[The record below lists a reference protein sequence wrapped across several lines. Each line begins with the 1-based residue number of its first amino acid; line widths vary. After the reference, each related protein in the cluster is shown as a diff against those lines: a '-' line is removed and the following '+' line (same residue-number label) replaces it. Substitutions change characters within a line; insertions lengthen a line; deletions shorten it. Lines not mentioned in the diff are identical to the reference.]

1 MKEQLPMP
9 NGLLSAKSRRDH
21 NADQSKR
28 RLRFGRRLM
37 TIGLILSTGLPGD
50 IRISAQESSRPAAI
64 PAGAFVD
71 ADATLVSPVA
81 RAIAVGQANDPSGVA
96 LTAGGFLGQSS
107 TGKKKDDGRKAYPL
121 PPPDPSTVNWNGVPY
136 HAPKPGSIA
145 ASSSATD
152 QPIRDALPGARSNQS
167 PAPARTQTAQPSGS
181 SAPSPRPEST
191 DQSPRIASAAPV
203 QRPKM
208 PVAGSQGEFSTSS
221 SSRRSG
227 RRQIDPLNPDELLSE
242 IPESQAATANT
253 DGSDYPSI
261 GKREIAV
268 ETSNVANVS
277 SKTAPSPAMAAN
289 VPPSL
294 SGSAPIPETS
304 NLPTLASPGRTP
316 AESIPEIPDPVSRT
330 QPMVP
335 AKNSTAY
342 SPQSIAGQL
351 SPLHPVSPSADL
363 LPDEPSEIDDFADDV
378 EEEIVSEES
387 DWSDSE
393 AADEEFLGSGI
404 ATNSDDAEEAEEE
417 SEIVDAQT
425 VPSVVPSKNPV
436 TPIEPLSTRRTIVGD
451 PGTGSVDP
459 AASSKRT
466 VASELPGI
474 RVVTEGPSEVLIRK
488 LTQYEVRV
496 ENRGSIDA
504 TGVVVRTALPP
515 WAEVVGH
522 NVSIGLVKPLSVD
535 AGGQI
540 EWTLESLPAGVVERL
555 FIRIKATKPGT
566 FDVATN
572 WTTLPQT
579 HSAQVTVREPKLA
592 VEIEGPD
599 EIIYGKSQKYRVRV
613 MNPGDGLASNVVFM
627 LAPDADDSVKQPLG
641 NLPAGKEASF
651 EIELTARDQGEL
663 KIHGAA
669 MADLDLAA
677 STKKSV
683 SVASAKIDA
692 VLSGPPLKFQNTD
705 ASYQLQLKNVGR
717 ATAESIEAAIHV
729 PAGMK
734 YLGGIEG
741 GRIEGDRLV
750 WTIPSLAPGET
761 LDYKLDYAMELTG
774 NHQLT
779 FQCNGTAAAR
789 ANVSLE
795 TSVQAIVDLKL
806 AVFDPPAP
814 ASVGSE
820 VTYEVVIHNRGSKA
834 AEDVRVV
841 AQFGHGIEPVRVDG
855 LTGDVVTG
863 QVIFKPIARIEAGS
877 QVKLK
882 IIAKADQPG
891 DHRFRAEVRSGET
904 VLVAEE
910 ATVFVDVKT
919 ERVSRSSSSE
929 IGNR

>member
-1 MKEQLPMP
+1 MA
-9 NGLLSAKSRRDH
+9 NGLLSAKSRRDQ
-21 NADQSKR
+21 NADQFKR

-37 TIGLILSTGLPGD
+37 TIGLIFSAGIPGD
-50 IRISAQESSRPAAI
+50 IRISAQDLQRPVAQSANSV
-64 PAGAFVD
+64 VD

-81 RAIAVGQANDPSGVA
+81 RAIAVGQANDPNGIE
-96 LTAGGFLGQSS
+96 LTAGGILGRSS
-107 TGKKKDDGRKAYPL
+107 SGKKKDDGRKAYPL

-136 HAPKPGSIA
+136 HAPKPGVIA
-145 ASSSATD
+145 APSAGND
-152 QPIRDALPGARSNQS
+152 QPILDIQPGARTETRS
-167 PAPARTQTAQPSGS
+167 PAPRSQTVQPSGP
-181 SAPSPRPEST
+181 SATPTRSEST
-191 DQSPRIASAAPV
+191 AQSPRVASALPP
-203 QRPKM
+203 QRPRM
-208 PVAGSQGEFSTSS
+208 PVATSQSEFSTSS

-227 RRQIDPLNPDELLSE
+227 RRQIDPLNPDELLSDA
-242 IPESQAATANT
+242 PESQAKMNSTV
-253 DGSDYPSI
+253 SDYPSI
-261 GKREIAV
+261 GRRELSSESSDFAD
-268 ETSNVANVS
+268 VS
-277 SKTAPSPAMAAN
+277 AGTTKAPASTAN

-294 SGSAPIPETS
+294 SGATDIPTVPGLPESPSTSTPI
-304 NLPTLASPGRTP
+304 
-316 AESIPEIPDPVSRT
+316 ESIPEIPNPVSRT

-342 SPQSIAGQL
+342 APESIAGQI
-351 SPLHPVSPSADL
+351 SPLHPVNPDQES
-363 LPDEPSEIDDFADDV
+363 DEPLNTDRSYEDAA
-378 EEEIVSEES
+378 EEIALDDS
-387 DWSDSE
+387 DWDSAE
-393 AADEEFLGSGI
+393 TPDGAYLGSGLAI
-404 ATNSDDAEEAEEE
+404 GDEELEAGPNSEDETAELK
-417 SEIVDAQT
+417 
-425 VPSVVPSKNPV
+425 VVPSKNPG
-436 TPIEPLSTRRTIVGD
+436 TPVETLSTQRSVAGG
-451 PGTGSVDP
+451 PGSGSVDP
-459 AASSKRT
+459 ATSSKRL

-522 NVSIGLVKPLSVD
+522 NVSLGSIKPLSAD

-555 FIRIKATKPGT
+555 FIRIKATQPGT

-613 MNPGDGLASNVVFM
+613 LNPGDGLASNVVFM
-627 LAPDADDSVKQPLG
+627 LAPDAADSVKQPLG

-663 KIHGAA
+663 NIHGAA

-692 VLSGPPLKFQNTD
+692 VLSGPPLRFQNTD
-705 ASYQLQLKNVGR
+705 ASYQLQLKNTGR
-717 ATAESIEAAIHV
+717 AIAESITAEIHV
-729 PAGMK
+729 PVGMK
-734 YLGGIEG
+734 YLGGIAG
-741 GRIEGDRLV
+741 ARIEGDRLV
-750 WTIPSLAPGET
+750 WTIASLAPGET
-761 LDYKLDYAMELTG
+761 IDYTLDYSMELTG

-789 ANVSLE
+789 ASVSLE

-806 AVFDPPAP
+806 TVFDPPAP
-814 ASVGSE
+814 AAVGSE

-841 AQFGHGIEPVRVDG
+841 AQFGHGIEPVRLDG
-855 LTGDVVTG
+855 QTGDVVTG
-863 QVIFKPIARIEAGS
+863 QAIFKPIPRIEAGS

-919 ERVSRSSSSE
+919 ERVSRSSNGE